1 MKVEQI
7 KDVLIELERL
17 RQGAKG
23 KSKEGQGRLLMR
35 RRVLREKMFAR
46 DGEFEGVSTE
56 ALIKEANEIYGR
68 AIGDKLTEDA
78 LTVRDRLVGRDK

>member
-7 KDVLIELERL
+7 KDVLIELDRL

-23 KSKEGQGRLLMR
+23 KSKEEQGRLLMR
-35 RRVLREKMFAR
+35 RRVLREKMFAP

-56 ALIKEANEIYGR
+56 ALIKEANEINGS
-68 AIGDKLTEDA
+68 AI
-78 LTVRDRLVGRDK
+78 RLKMC